1 MKKVFPL
8 LCAALVA
15 VLILTS
21 CSAKLFVIRPTLI
34 DRITIKDLSTG
45 ESTELLRDQTDE
57 TDWLMDNLIFEM
69 AEFYKRDG
77 DCADSDGHLYKAEFY
92 NDDRLEL
99 SVIINEDGS
108 VCKND
113 AHYNLTDTEDQE
125 IEEFLGNWAQAFELR
140 NAT

>member
-8 LCAALVA
+8 LFAALVA

-34 DRITIKDLSTG
+34 SKIAIENLSTG

-57 TDWLMDNLIFEM
+57 TDWLMDDLIFEM

-77 DCADSDGHLYKAEFY
+77 DCSDSDGHLYKAVFY

-108 VCKND
+108 VCKNNG
-113 AHYNLTDTEDQE
+113 HYVLSDPEDSE
-125 IEEFLGNWAQAFELR
+125 IEAFNELWEKAFESGR
-140 NAT
+140 QD